1 MQRRN
6 ATIAYE
12 ILYDAE
18 IRIGGKEK
26 NYKFP
31 FQGPQIALCLSDLN
45 IIAKGEE
52 MTGKEIITPRIVEIG
67 WDESFPNLLLAKTI
81 QKDKNYVLL
90 LKG

>member
-12 ILYDAE
+12 IMYDAE
-18 IRIGGKEK
+18 IRIGDEEK
-26 NYKFP
+26 NFKFP
-31 FQGPQIALCLSDLN
+31 FQGPEIELYLSMN
-45 IIAKGEE
+45 IIAKGK
-52 MTGKEIITPRIVEIG
+52 MNGKEIITPRLVEIG
-67 WDESFPNLLLAKTI
+67 WDESYPKQLLAKTI